1 MIATAPASGAS
12 QATTV
17 RRRRASLIGLCA
29 LLWAGAAQ
37 ALVVAPPPG
46 QQVTARSES
55 VVLVHDPLTAT
66 QTVVVQMMFDGTS
79 KPFGLIIPT
88 PQPPQVTVV
97 SDRLWRAV
105 RNRLHPQGKVRRTLD
120 LELGSWIGGCALR
133 EVGDDP
139 EATEH
144 TDRGT
149 ATTAK
154 ATTLGTA
161 AEPLHDWLL
170 VNGFTVAP
178 AQAAWLGRL
187 RGLGWTLTGVV
198 VRPGR
203 TEGAPSPVLKGPVLA
218 FTHAA
223 ADGPMY
229 AAAHPN
235 FALVASDDT
244 PTPPLEVAVL
254 TEWPVA
260 PDSNEP
266 ADPFYAD
273 AITGRDVV
281 RFGNDAGGLPWAF
294 RRDGTL
300 TAFELSRP
308 TGLGV
313 LRFVRCDPYPPRRPE
328 PSPQL
333 RAHHLKVPIEALLFV
348 FGITFWAWLRFVRG
362 RNTNRRPGIG

>member
-1 MIATAPASGAS
+1 LIPRPSNSGFRIKNA
-12 QATTV
+12 
-17 RRRRASLIGLCA
+17 GLRLRGA
-29 LLWAGAAQ
+29 AWSGLAVLLWSTCAW

-46 QQVTARSES
+46 QQVTARSEQ

-66 QTVVVQMMFDGTS
+66 QTVVVQLTFDGTS

-88 PQPPQVTVV
+88 PQPAEATVV

-133 EVGDDP
+133 EVGDAEP
-139 EATEH
+139 VEPV
-144 TDRGT
+144 DRGT

-170 VNGFTVAP
+170 ENGFTLAP
-178 AQAAWLGRL
+178 AQAAWLSRL

-203 TEGAPSPVLKGPVLA
+203 TEGAPSAVLKWPVLA

-229 AAAHPN
+229 AAAHPA
-235 FALVASDDT
+235 FALMADEALAA
-244 PTPPLEVAVL
+244 PALEVAVL

-281 RFGNDAGGLPWAF
+281 RLGSDAGGLPWAF

-300 TAFELSRP
+300 TAFELPRP

-313 LRFVRCDPYPPRRPE
+313 LRFVRCNPYPPRRPE

-333 RAHHLKVPIEALLFV
+333 RAHHLKVPIEALLLV
-348 FGITFWAWLRFVRG
+348 FGLTFWAWLRFVRG
-362 RNTNRRPGIG
+362 RNTHRRPGLG